1 MAEQNRQVM
10 GGVLVL
16 AAGNLRQEYFKVRD
30 LQAALQNA
38 QLGRLLLQLTD
49 VIDDLEAMGRMM
61 RDLQ

>member
-30 LQAALQNA
+30 LQADLQNA